1 MGEACFDNTA
11 DAALVEDCQVSAA
24 PVLGPRCHWRRRP
37 LIFVAEINPPL
48 CKIIRGHFYRDPVT
62 GQYADAIFL
71 HSAGRIRERLVPVVE
86 LYTKTRI
93 GKELLYRTFKLDQVF
108 LGQRDLLDEGTG
120 APGVQLAGAPP
131 RD

>member
-24 PVLGPRCHWRRRP
+24 PVLGSRRHWRRRP
-37 LIFVAEINPPL
+37 LILVAEINPPL
-48 CKIIRGHFYRDPVT
+48 CKIIRGHFYRDSVA

-71 HSAGRIRERLVPVVE
+71 HSTGRVGERLVPIVE
-86 LYTKTRI
+86 LYTEPRV
-93 GKELLYRTFKLDQVF
+93 GKKFEYCAFKLDQVF

-120 APGVQLAGAPP
+120 APVVQIG
-131 RD
+131 

>member
-1 MGEACFDNTA
+1 
-11 DAALVEDCQVSAA
+11 
-24 PVLGPRCHWRRRP
+24 
-37 LIFVAEINPPL
+37 
-48 CKIIRGHFYRDPVT
+48 
-62 GQYADAIFL
+62 
-71 HSAGRIRERLVPVVE
+71 VPVVE

-108 LGQRDLLDEGTG
+108 FGQRDLLDEGTG